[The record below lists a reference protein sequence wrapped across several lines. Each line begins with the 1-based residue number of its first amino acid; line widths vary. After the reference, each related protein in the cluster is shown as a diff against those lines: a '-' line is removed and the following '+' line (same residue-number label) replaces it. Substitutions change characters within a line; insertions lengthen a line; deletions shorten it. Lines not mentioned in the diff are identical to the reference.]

1 MRGRSGN
8 GPSVPRSLRSVARNV
23 ASSTSSTRSL
33 ATAIGVRERNQTVLL
48 RLELK
53 TLGEADL
60 RQNVSS
66 STTADGI
73 ASVR

>member
-1 MRGRSGN
+1 
-8 GPSVPRSLRSVARNV
+8 
-23 ASSTSSTRSL
+23 
-33 ATAIGVRERNQTVLL
+33 
-48 RLELK
+48 LK

>member
-1 MRGRSGN
+1 MRPASG
-8 GPSVPRSLRSVARNV
+8 GGYQDECTTVSLNYIVSPI
-23 ASSTSSTRSL
+23 